1 MKSPKEDSTVGRRE
15 FGIGYDGEGNVKA
28 YIKNGSHK
36 SGWVRQVRLSQS
48 EVFFCLLK
56 RNQHSGENRC
66 SN

>member
-36 SGWVRQVRLSQS
+36 SG
-48 EVFFCLLK
+48 
-56 RNQHSGENRC
+56 
-66 SN
+66 